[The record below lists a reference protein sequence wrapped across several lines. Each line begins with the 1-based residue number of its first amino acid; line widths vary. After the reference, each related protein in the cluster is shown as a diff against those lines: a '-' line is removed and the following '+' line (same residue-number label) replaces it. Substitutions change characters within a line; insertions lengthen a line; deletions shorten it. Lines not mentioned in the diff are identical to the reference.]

1 MSAGW
6 ISRFGAVSGVVLG
19 LSVGVP
25 GLIEAFTGETAA
37 TSFVIGL
44 GAAFGPPALTAL
56 YLRHSAAG
64 GRFGAVA
71 YAVNVIGLGL
81 FAGVAFALNLVVFFL
96 DEAVAD
102 EVLAGPT
109 RAAILLSAAVFV
121 VGTILFAIS
130 MARSKAF
137 PLPPVYG
144 YGSALPL
151 LAVLAPL
158 PDSPLTSGVHVLAA
172 TALIWLS
179 LSLRAPQSVAVPA
192 TTATTPATPVA

>member
-1 MSAGW
+1 MMSASW
-6 ISRFGAVSGVVLG
+6 ISRFGAVCGVVLG

-25 GLIEAFTGETAA
+25 GLIEAFIGETAA

-44 GAAFGPPALTAL
+44 GAAFGPPLLMAL
-56 YLRHSAAG
+56 YMRLSAGG
-64 GRFGAVA
+64 GRFGGVA

-81 FAGVAFALNLVVFFL
+81 FAGVAFALNLVIFFL
-96 DEAVAD
+96 DEAAAD
-102 EVLAGPT
+102 DLLAGPT

-144 YGSALPL
+144 YGIALPL

-158 PDSPLTSGVHVLAA
+158 PDSPLTSVVHMLAA
-172 TALIWLS
+172 GALIWLS
-179 LSLRAPQSVAVPA
+179 LSLWPQPVRL
-192 TTATTPATPVA
+192 TPGPGHVTPV